1 MKERVSLHWLPRDPT
16 ALRQWICDG
25 IHGARGTRR
34 DRSSSIRRGAEIHN
48 ARRDV
53 AKAASR
59 RRAARVPH
67 IVSPRGQKDSE
78 DTYTLNALSHGGRK
92 HARAAG
98 GGRWT
103 APAARQTPR
112 ARPHARPTHPP
123 GARAGGRSSI
133 VRSMR
138 AHSII
143 RDIRCGLSG
152 AGERYHTMIRD
163 QPMQMHARAVREFV
177 QAWAVPTCEALK
189 LHRQLHVHG
198 SVLTPG
204 RGNHGAPSGGLRLE
218 LNRAR
223 VASGHA
229 ALCVGR

>member
-112 ARPHARPTHPP
+112 ARPTDAPSCSR
-123 GARAGGRSSI
+123 RAVVAI

-143 RDIRCGLSG
+143 RHSLWTVACR
-152 AGERYHTMIRD
+152 ERYHTMIRD

-177 QAWAVPTCEALK
+177 QQAWAVPTCEALK

-198 SVLTPG
+198 PVLTPG